1 MASWGD
7 ARQLLRLGELRQ
19 RRCERALF
27 QTRQR
32 LQAIEG
38 EQHAFDEQQRS
49 LKAFIASR
57 YVQQQVLDR
66 DQLMS
71 LLRSQAVLRRQL
83 QNLALDRLRVEE
95 QHARLQ
101 GQWKTLQDQRQQL
114 LRKQARYEAFGQRL
128 NRERQ
133 MVLQLRDDNENEELL
148 HIRNR
153 QPVHEA

>member
-1 MASWGD
+1 MASWVD

-32 LQAIEG
+32 LQEIEV
-38 EQHAFDEQQRS
+38 EQDAFDEQQRS
-49 LKAFIASR
+49 LRAFIASQ
-57 YVQQQVLDR
+57 YVQEKVLDR

-83 QNLALDRLRVEE
+83 QNLALDRVRVEE
-95 QHARLQ
+95 QHVRLQ
-101 GQWKTLQDQRQQL
+101 GQWQTLQDQRQQL

-128 NRERQ
+128 NRQRQ
-133 MVLQLRDDNENEELL
+133 LVLQQRDDNENEELL
-148 HIRNR
+148 QIRIR
-153 QPVHEA
+153 QPVLEA

>member
-19 RRCERALF
+19 RRCERALL

-133 MVLQLRDDNENEELL
+133 MVLQRRDDNENEELL